1 MTTYLAQ
8 WPGGAIY
15 LSSSEQMDQY
25 LGRGAS
31 IYQEE
36 DGVQTLIATP
46 EDGYLVE
53 RPVFPQ
59 KTTFSFQQGGMNHD
73 G

>member
-1 MTTYLAQ
+1 MAPYLAQ
-8 WPGGAIY
+8 WPGGGIY
-15 LSSSEQMDQY
+15 LSSSDQMDRY
-25 LGRGAS
+25 LEKGAS

-46 EDGYLVE
+46 EEGFLVE

-59 KTTFSFQQGGMNHD
+59 KTTFRFPQGGMKD
-73 G
+73 DR